1 MTLDALFQQLDAQT
15 LPPLERWHPAI
26 CGEMDLVIAANGE
39 WIHEGTAITRPRL
52 VGLLSRVMRREA
64 DGDYY
69 LVTPGEKLRIA
80 VEDRPLMVIDADWTG
95 EGWQL
100 ATADGDRFLLD
111 AEHRMTLAPTP
122 EGNWLPVVP
131 VRHGLE
137 ARLHRNLFYRL
148 IDAATEEEG
157 ELGLWSAGVWHV
169 LGRLYD
175 A

>member
-26 CGEMDLVIAANGE
+26 CGEMDLVIAANGD
-39 WIHEGTAITRPRL
+39 WIHEGAPLTRPRL
-52 VGLLSRVMRREA
+52 VGLLSRVLRREA
-64 DGDYY
+64 DGEYY
-69 LVTPGEKLRIA
+69 LVTPGEKLRIG
-80 VEDRPLMVIDADWTG
+80 VEDRPLTVIDADHVD
-95 EGWQL
+95 EGWQVV
-100 ATADGDRFLLD
+100 TADGDRFVLD
-111 AEHRMTLAPTP
+111 ARHRMTLAPTP
-122 EGNWLPVVP
+122 GGNWLPVVT

-148 IDAATEEEG
+148 VEVAKEEEG

-169 LGRLYD
+169 LGRLGE